1 MEQRELKKTALYNA
15 HLKSGGKMI
24 PFAGYYMPVQ
34 YRGII
39 AEHLKVRS
47 SVGVF
52 DVSHMGEFVFTGEK
66 ALDMIQKVT
75 INDASRI
82 EEYQAQY
89 SAMCNSGGGII
100 DDVIIYRFPDKYL
113 MVVNAANKEKDYNWI
128 LDNSISDVLIED
140 ISDEIILLAVQG
152 AKSLN
157 TLKKLTDYDLESIE
171 YFHFAEIKLAD
182 KEIIISKTGY
192 TGEMGFELFI
202 NAEDSEHIWDML
214 FTAGQEYD
222 IEPIGLG
229 ARDTLR
235 LEKKYCLYG
244 NDITEDT
251 NPFEVG
257 LGWIIKLDKG
267 DFIGREALVQIKQE
281 GVKRKLIGYV
291 VEGRAFPR
299 TGYEIFENGSKIGF
313 TTSGTMSPSL
323 GKGIGIAYV
332 DKEYSKTG
340 TEFDVIVRGKP
351 VKAEVVKTPFV

>member
-1 MEQRELKKTALYNA
+1 MEQGELKKTALYDV

-24 PFAGYYMPVQ
+24 PFAGYCMPVQ

-66 ALDMIQKVT
+66 ALDIIQKIT
-75 INDASRI
+75 INDASHI
-82 EEYQAQY
+82 EEFQAQY
-89 SAMCNSGGGII
+89 SAMCNDEGGII

-128 LDNSISDVLIED
+128 LENSNSDVLIED
-140 ISDEIILLAVQG
+140 ISDSITLLAVQG
-152 AKSLN
+152 AKSID
-157 TLKKLTDYDLESIE
+157 TLQKLTDYDLESIE
-171 YFHFAEIKLAD
+171 YFHFAEIKLAG
-182 KEIIISKTGY
+182 KEVIISKTGY
-192 TGEMGFELFI
+192 TGETGFELFI
-202 NAEDSEHIWDML
+202 NVEDSEHIWDML

-244 NDITEDT
+244 NDISEDT
-251 NPFEVG
+251 NPFEAG
-257 LGWIIKLDKG
+257 LGWITKLDKG
-267 DFIGREALVQIKQE
+267 DFIGREALVQIKQD

-291 VEGRAFPR
+291 VKGRAFPR
-299 TGYEIFENGSKIGF
+299 TGYEIFKNGLKIGF
-313 TTSGTMSPSL
+313 TTSGTMSPCL
-323 GKGIGIAYV
+323 DKGIGIAYI

-351 VKAEVVKTPFV
+351 VKAEVVKAPFV